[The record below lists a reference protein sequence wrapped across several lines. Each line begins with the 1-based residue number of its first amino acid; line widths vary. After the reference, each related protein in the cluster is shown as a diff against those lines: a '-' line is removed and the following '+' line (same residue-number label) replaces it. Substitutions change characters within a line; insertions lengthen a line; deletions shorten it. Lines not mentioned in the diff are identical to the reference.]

1 MVKEWFIS
9 DDSGKKFAHR
19 YPTAIK
25 QEEEE

>member
-9 DDSGKKFAHR
+9 DDSGEGFAHR